1 MSNRRATVER
11 VTSESSVFVEID
23 LDGTGTSSISTGVGF
38 YDHMLT
44 ALSRHS
50 LIDMT
55 ITTTGDV
62 HIDGHHSVEDTAIAL
77 GQAIR
82 EALGDKKGIRRFGD
96 AIVPLDEAVAQCV
109 VDVAGRPYVV
119 CSGEP
124 AGYEYVRIAGSGVP
138 YVGSMTRHVV
148 ESLAMNAGLCVHLTL
163 IAGRDPHHIAEAQ
176 YKALA
181 RALRAAV
188 EPDPRV
194 TGVPSTKG
202 AL

>member
-1 MSNRRATVER
+1 MSRRARIER
-11 VTSESSVFVEID
+11 VTSESSVSVEID
-23 LDGTGTSSISTGVGF
+23 LDGTGASTISTGVGF

-62 HIDGHHSVEDTAIAL
+62 HIDGHHSVEDTAIAI

-119 CSGEP
+119 CAGEP
-124 AGYEYVRIAGSGVP
+124 AGYEYALIGGSGVP
-138 YVGSMTRHVV
+138 YAGSMTRHVV

-163 IAGRDPHHIAEAQ
+163 LAGRDPHHIAEAQ